1 MHHFAKIGRAIVEAR
16 ILSPALV
23 FDNCQARF
31 PPENRAF
38 LAWKASYPFEG
49 MGLHDE
55 ARRWVVKLINIK
67 VNGAEEHSRTSI
79 YAMFTQ

>member
-1 MHHFAKIGRAIVEAR
+1 
-16 ILSPALV
+16 
-23 FDNCQARF
+23 
-31 PPENRAF
+31 

>member
-1 MHHFAKIGRAIVEAR
+1 VHHSVNIGCAIAEAR
-16 ILSPALV
+16 ILSPAPV

-38 LAWKASYPFEG
+38 LAWKASYPFGG
-49 MGLHDE
+49 MGPQDE
-55 ARRWVVKLINIK
+55 VPRCVVKLINIK